1 MFYKTV
7 VQIIRTTESLNKKI
21 PTLITV
27 PLNIDPES
35 KNFSTKLLQ
44 ENIYKYMKEFF
55 LKEGLFLKRGQLE
68 KELENWKIETIYKVN
83 KTN

>member
-27 PLNIDPES
+27 PLDIDPES

-55 LKEGLFLKRGQLE
+55 S
-68 KELENWKIETIYKVN
+68 
-83 KTN
+83 